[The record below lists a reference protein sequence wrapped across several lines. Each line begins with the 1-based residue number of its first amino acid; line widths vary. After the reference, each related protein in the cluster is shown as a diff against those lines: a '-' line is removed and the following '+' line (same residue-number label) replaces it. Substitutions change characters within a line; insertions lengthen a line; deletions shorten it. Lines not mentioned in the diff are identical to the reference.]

1 MNETQVPMIYGH
13 CRVYVDSD
21 AKVVVAT
28 STYAGKPVRGVARCH
43 PNDEFD
49 IDKGIQLAVARCNLK
64 VAAKRQERACRK
76 VKEAKMALYEAQV
89 FLDKMLDYRAQS
101 VFDYL
106 SAKDDLEDLE
116 DCYV

>member
-1 MNETQVPMIYGH
+1 MNEVQVPMIYGH
-13 CRVYVDSD
+13 CRVHVDSD

-28 STYAGKPVRGVARCH
+28 STYAGKTVRGVARCH

-49 IDKGIQLAVARCNLK
+49 MDKGIQLAVYRCNLK
-64 VAAKRQERACRK
+64 VADKRQERAFRK
-76 VKEAKMALYEAQV
+76 VKEAKLALYEAQV

-106 SAKDDLEDLE
+106 SAKDDLEDIE
-116 DCYV
+116 TNV

>member
-1 MNETQVPMIYGH
+1 MDEVQVPMIYGH
-13 CRVYVDSD
+13 CRVHVDSD

-28 STYAGKPVRGVARCH
+28 STYAGKTVRGVARCH

-49 IDKGIQLAVARCNLK
+49 MDKGIQLAVYRCNLK
-64 VAAKRQERACRK
+64 VADKRQARAARK
-76 VKEAKMALYEAQV
+76 VKEAKLALYEAQV

-106 SAKDDLEDLE
+106 SIKDDLEDIE
-116 DCYV
+116 TNV

>member
-13 CRVYVDSD
+13 CRVHVDSD

-28 STYAGKPVRGVARCH
+28 STYAGKTVRGVARCH

-49 IDKGIQLAVARCNLK
+49 IDKGIKLAVYRCNLK
-64 VAAKRQERACRK
+64 VADKRQARACRK
-76 VKEAKMALYEAQV
+76 VKETKLALYEAQV

-106 SAKDDLEDLE
+106 SAKDDLEDIE
-116 DCYV
+116 TNV

>member
-1 MNETQVPMIYGH
+1 MNEVQVPMIYGH
-13 CRVYVDSD
+13 CRVHVDSD

-28 STYAGKPVRGVARCH
+28 STYAGKTVRGVARCH

-49 IDKGIQLAVARCNLK
+49 MDKGIQLAVARCNLK
-64 VAAKRQERACRK
+64 VADKRQARACRK
-76 VKEAKMALYEAQV
+76 VKEAKLALYGAQV

-106 SAKDDLEDLE
+106 SAKDDLEDIE
-116 DCYV
+116 TNVQ

>member
-13 CRVYVDSD
+13 CRVHVDSD

-49 IDKGIQLAVARCNLK
+49 IDTGIQLAVARCNLK
-64 VAAKRQERACRK
+64 VADKRQKRACRK

-89 FLDKMLDYRAQS
+89 FLDKMLDYRAKS

-106 SAKDDLEDLE
+106 SAKDDMEELE

>member
-1 MNETQVPMIYGH
+1 MNEVQVPMIYGH
-13 CRVYVDSD
+13 CRVHVDPD

-28 STYAGKPVRGVARCH
+28 STYAGKTVRGVARCH

-49 IDKGIQLAVARCNLK
+49 MDKGIQLAVYRCNLK
-64 VAAKRQERACRK
+64 VADKRQARACRK
-76 VKEAKMALYEAQV
+76 VKEAKLALYEAQV

-106 SAKDDLEDLE
+106 SAKDNLEDIE
-116 DCYV
+116 TNV

>member
-1 MNETQVPMIYGH
+1 MNEVQVPMIYGH
-13 CRVYVDSD
+13 CRVHIDSD

-28 STYAGKPVRGVARCH
+28 STYAGKTVRGVARCH

-49 IDKGIQLAVARCNLK
+49 MDKGIQLAVYRCNLK
-64 VAAKRQERACRK
+64 VAAKRQARAARK
-76 VKEAKMALYEAQV
+76 VKEAKLALYEAQV

-106 SAKDDLEDLE
+106 SIKDDLEDIE
-116 DCYV
+116 TNV

>member
-13 CRVYVDSD
+13 CRVHVDSD

-28 STYAGKPVRGVARCH
+28 STYAGKTVRGVARCH

-49 IDKGIQLAVARCNLK
+49 IDKGIQLAVYRCNLK
-64 VAAKRQERACRK
+64 VADKRQARAACK
-76 VKEAKMALYEAQV
+76 VKEAKLALYEAQV
-89 FLDKMLDYRAQS
+89 FLHKMLDYRAQS

-106 SAKDDLEDLE
+106 SIKDDLEDIE
-116 DCYV
+116 TNV

>member
-1 MNETQVPMIYGH
+1 MNEVQVPMIYGH
-13 CRVYVDSD
+13 CRVHVDSD

-28 STYAGKPVRGVARCH
+28 STYAGKTVRGVARCH

-49 IDKGIQLAVARCNLK
+49 MDKGIQLAVYRCNLK
-64 VAAKRQERACRK
+64 VADKRQARAARK
-76 VKEAKMALYEAQV
+76 VKEAKLALYEAQV

-106 SAKDDLEDLE
+106 SIKDDLEDIE
-116 DCYV
+116 TNV

>member
-1 MNETQVPMIYGH
+1 MNEVQVPMIYGH
-13 CRVYVDSD
+13 CRVHVDSD

-28 STYAGKPVRGVARCH
+28 STYAGKTVRGVARCH

-49 IDKGIQLAVARCNLK
+49 IDKGIQLAVYRCKLK
-64 VAAKRQERACRK
+64 VADKRQARACRK
-76 VKEAKMALYEAQV
+76 VKEAKSVLYEAQV

-106 SAKDDLEDLE
+106 SAKDDLEDIE
-116 DCYV
+116 TNV

>member
-1 MNETQVPMIYGH
+1 MNEVQVPMIYGH

-28 STYAGKPVRGVARCH
+28 STYAGKTVRGVARCH

-49 IDKGIQLAVARCNLK
+49 MDKGIQLAVYRCNLK
-64 VAAKRQERACRK
+64 VADKRRARACRK
-76 VKEAKMALYEAQV
+76 VKEAKLALYEAQV

-101 VFDYL
+101 MFDYL
-106 SAKDDLEDLE
+106 SAKDDLEDIE
-116 DCYV
+116 TNV

>member
-13 CRVYVDSD
+13 CRVHVDSD

-28 STYAGKPVRGVARCH
+28 STYAGKTVRGVARCH

-49 IDKGIQLAVARCNLK
+49 IDKGIQLAVYRCNLK
-64 VAAKRQERACRK
+64 VADKRQARAARK
-76 VKEAKMALYEAQV
+76 VKEAKLALYEAQV
-89 FLDKMLDYRAQS
+89 FLHKMLDYRAQS

-106 SAKDDLEDLE
+106 SIKDDLEDIE
-116 DCYV
+116 TNV

>member
-1 MNETQVPMIYGH
+1 MNEVQVPMIYGH
-13 CRVYVDSD
+13 CRVHVDSD

-28 STYAGKPVRGVARCH
+28 STYAGKTVRGVARCH

-49 IDKGIQLAVARCNLK
+49 MDKGIQLAVYRCNLK
-64 VAAKRQERACRK
+64 VANKRQARAARK
-76 VKEAKMALYEAQV
+76 VKEAKLALYEAQV

-106 SAKDDLEDLE
+106 SAKDDLEDIE
-116 DCYV
+116 TNV

>member
-1 MNETQVPMIYGH
+1 MNEVQVPVIYGH
-13 CRVYVDSD
+13 CRVHVDFD

-28 STYAGKPVRGVARCH
+28 STYAGKTVRGVARCH

-49 IDKGIQLAVARCNLK
+49 IDKGIQLAVYRCNLK
-64 VAAKRQERACRK
+64 VADKRQARAARK
-76 VKEAKMALYEAQV
+76 VKEAQLALYEAQV

-106 SAKDDLEDLE
+106 SAKDDLEDIE
-116 DCYV
+116 TSV

>member
-1 MNETQVPMIYGH
+1 MNEVQVPMIYGH
-13 CRVYVDSD
+13 CRVHVDSD

-28 STYAGKPVRGVARCH
+28 STYAGKTVRGVARCH

-49 IDKGIQLAVARCNLK
+49 IDKGIQLAVCRCYLK
-64 VAAKRQERACRK
+64 VADKRQARACRK
-76 VKEAKMALYEAQV
+76 VKEAKLALYEAQV

-106 SAKDDLEDLE
+106 SAKDDLEDIE
-116 DCYV
+116 TNV